1 MRYDTHTMARDC
13 GKIHSPGLASRKVDG
28 AKAAPKE
35 VAFSVC
41 AYPYLY
47 DFDTVYALDGF
58 VPPVSVDAGLLSPVY
73 RPFLFLARQ
82 NRTSNNLFSQR
93 RFAMTEQLNTT
104 PVPALISIPFYGDTI
119 YTLEYEGEYYTP
131 IKPIVENL
139 GIDWSSQATKLR
151 NNKKRW
157 ATVVINTI
165 VGKDQKNRDMVFIP
179 IRKVLGFLSTINPQR
194 VANKVRP
201 KLVQYQNECD
211 EVLYN
216 YWSKGK
222 SINPRYR
229 AETKTNPPEA
239 KSLSDEQIQKVNE
252 ELLSHMKCWN
262 PDNHKRGLEA
272 FYRNIEAH
280 FQVNAIDEIPQ
291 DSFDTIIQFIRDQY
305 HHPERHGVVGDIL
318 NHCPNII
325 DDLIQFVLY
334 RVNAILED
342 LAKVH
347 NETARHNITIE
358 LTMITSALGAA
369 FPEEMQWL
377 RFGKRREEQNKSAL
391 AGAATP
397 DKGICNNHLTE
408 RGEQHVR

>member
-1 MRYDTHTMARDC
+1 M
-13 GKIHSPGLASRKVDG
+13 I
-28 AKAAPKE
+28 
-35 VAFSVC
+35 
-41 AYPYLY
+41 
-47 DFDTVYALDGF
+47 
-58 VPPVSVDAGLLSPVY
+58 PVNS
-73 RPFLFLARQ
+73 RQ
-82 NRTSNNLFSQR
+82 NPGAGFGDLETSGHKSGVREDYRYFCAFPYPHIFAEYGGEPFGAAGFSICTSSPTPLYSAFCFGEQIAGFCNYNKW
-93 RFAMTEQLNTT
+93 RFAMNEQLNAT

-179 IRKVLGFLSTINPQR
+179 VKKILGFLSTIHPQR
-194 VANKVRP
+194 VANNIRP

-211 EVLYN
+211 EALWN

-222 SINPRYR
+222 AINPRYR
-229 AETKTNPPEA
+229 AETKTPPEV
-239 KSLSDEQIQKVNE
+239 KPLSDEQIQKVNE

-262 PDNHKRGLEA
+262 PKNHKRGLAA
-272 FYRNIEAH
+272 FHRNIENH

-305 HHPERHGVVGDIL
+305 HHPERHGVVGDTL

-325 DDLIQFVLY
+325 DDLIQFLLY

-342 LAKVH
+342 LANVH

-377 RFGKRREEQNKSAL
+377 RFGKRREEQNRSTKVEV
-391 AGAATP
+391 
-397 DKGICNNHLTE
+397 K
-408 RGEQHVR
+408 